1 MLRELRSH
9 RATIV
14 LNYLILQPQTFF
26 VPLTQ
31 KKKKKEMIWYMD
43 QLTVDSYFQ
52 HTALAYCVLDR
63 FYKFDTNFNIS

>member
-1 MLRELRSH
+1 
-9 RATIV
+9 
-14 LNYLILQPQTFF
+14 
-26 VPLTQ
+26 
-31 KKKKKEMIWYMD
+31 MIWYMD